1 MWEPERML
9 LLSLQWLL
17 SGEEACLGL
26 STLCPSADPGSSPD
40 PSSPWGPL
48 PIWQAEDLRWPPA
61 ISTGARLSA
70 QLSLHVFLELAPP
83 LQHCRGEDDTCLP
96 VGVSA
101 VDGTGSPLS
110 DSAVPD
116 CLAHT

>member
-1 MWEPERML
+1 ML

-61 ISTGARLSA
+61 ISTGAQLSA